1 MPQFKRTPI
10 AVSVA
15 VMFSTASIAADQP
28 APAPEKTL
36 PEVKVQSTAEGEA
49 FRTDTIRGGTRTDT
63 PLRDIPQ
70 FINVVPHTV
79 LDSQG
84 AKSLGDAL
92 RNVPGITYAAPE
104 GGTQA
109 NYVYYLRGFPA
120 GGNIFIDGL
129 RDLGEYNRDLFA
141 IDSVEVMKGPGGL
154 MFGRG
159 STFGAI
165 NEVSKYADLLPRK
178 EIELTVGSFDT
189 KRATADLNLA
199 LNQTTAVRVVD

>member
-10 AVSVA
+10 AL
-15 VMFSTASIAADQP
+15 SIAVLFSNAGSAVAQT
-28 APAPEKTL
+28 APTPETTL

-70 FINVVPHTV
+70 FINVVPRTV

-109 NYVYYLRGFPA
+109 NY
-120 GGNIFIDGL
+120 
-129 RDLGEYNRDLFA
+129 
-141 IDSVEVMKGPGGL
+141 
-154 MFGRG
+154 
-159 STFGAI
+159 
-165 NEVSKYADLLPRK
+165 
-178 EIELTVGSFDT
+178 
-189 KRATADLNLA
+189 
-199 LNQTTAVRVVD
+199 